1 MTHAPL
7 IHPLPHPIDL
17 LALQQYDPA
26 RFPLLMESTASG
38 TAQGRWSLLLAA
50 QGDGLRLDADGQVR
64 DQHDLVQPGTF
75 LQALDRAWQHER
87 LPHDGSHSLPFRGG
101 WALMLDYEVASQIE
115 PVLPARARGDGRPTA
130 LALRCPA
137 AVLHDHH
144 NDASFVIAEAGEQA
158 LLDALVALASAA
170 LPEAGQ
176 GWQPPQAVG
185 EDAPQRFTDGVRRVI
200 EYLRAG
206 DVFQVNLSRRWN
218 AQFAAP
224 VSPQALYAQLR
235 RANPAPFAGLFS
247 AHGRHVVSSSPERLV
262 SVHAGHAQ
270 TRPIAGTRP
279 RFEGDDYAARIQ
291 ELVGHPKERAE
302 HVMLIDLERNDLG
315 RICLPGTVV
324 VDELMTVE
332 S

>member
-1 MTHAPL
+1 
-7 IHPLPHPIDL
+7 
-17 LALQQYDPA
+17 
-26 RFPLLMESTASG
+26 
-38 TAQGRWSLLLAA
+38 
-50 QGDGLRLDADGQVR
+50 
-64 DQHDLVQPGTF
+64 
-75 LQALDRAWQHER
+75 
-87 LPHDGSHSLPFRGG
+87 
-101 WALMLDYEVASQIE
+101 MLDYEVASQIE
-115 PVLPARARGDGRPTA
+115 PVLPARAREDGRPTA

-170 LPEAGQ
+170 LLEAGQ
-176 GWQPPQAVG
+176 GWQPPQAVD

-206 DVFQVNLSRRWN
+206 DVFQVNLSRRWS

-224 VSPQALYAQLR
+224 VSPQALYEQLR

-247 AHGRHVVSSSPERLV
+247 ARPPGGQFL
-262 SVHAGHAQ
+262 AGA
-270 TRPIAGTRP
+270 AGVGACRP
-279 RFEGDDYAARIQ
+279 RADPSDCRHASALRGDDDAARIQ

-315 RICLPGTVV
+315 RICMPGTVV

-332 S
+332 SYAHVHHIVSNVSGHLRPEVTPAR